1 MDGQIDFDE
10 YETTDNKQNLK
21 TYIFY
26 FELGSPGGTLL
37 TLSALHAI

>member
-10 YETTDNKQNLK
+10 YETTDGKQNLK
-21 TYIFY
+21 TSIF
-26 FELGSPGGTLL
+26 FLEFGSPSGTLL